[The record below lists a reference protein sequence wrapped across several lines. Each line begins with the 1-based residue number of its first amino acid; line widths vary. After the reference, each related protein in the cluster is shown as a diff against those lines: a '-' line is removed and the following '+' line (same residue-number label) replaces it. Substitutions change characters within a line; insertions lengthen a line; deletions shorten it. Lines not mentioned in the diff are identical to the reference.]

1 MKKAILIA
9 ALTVF
14 TFGAFAQ
21 TIQTSKDVAS
31 QDTTKK
37 HKKHKK
43 GSDTASKMLDTS
55 KKM

>member
-1 MKKAILIA
+1 MKKAILMA
-9 ALTVF
+9 ALVVF

-21 TIQTSKDVAS
+21 TIQTNKDAAS
-31 QDTTKK
+31 QDSIKK

-43 GSDTASKMLDTS
+43 AADTASKMLDTS